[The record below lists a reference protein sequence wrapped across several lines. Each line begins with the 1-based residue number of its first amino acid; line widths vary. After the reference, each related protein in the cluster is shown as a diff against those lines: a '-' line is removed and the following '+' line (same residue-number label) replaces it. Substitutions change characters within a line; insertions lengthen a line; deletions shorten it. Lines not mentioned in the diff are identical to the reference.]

1 VAVVAGI
8 DEAGLGPV
16 LGPLVVSATAFH
28 VPDDR
33 ADESMW
39 DLLAGA
45 VSRRRSRRHTK
56 IAIGDSKKLYNRKR
70 ANALEHLERAALAA
84 VATRKN
90 LPTSLGKLLAIIA
103 PGAGEKAEAY
113 PWYAGLDVPLPD
125 SISATDASLAGNS
138 LSAALDAAG
147 AKLAT
152 MRCEPLFTG
161 EFNRLIE
168 ATNNKSVVA
177 YDVTCR
183 LVMHLWT
190 KYGTAGLRVHVDRQG
205 GRTRYLPS
213 LQRIFHGGRFKVLDE
228 SDTRS
233 AYRVSGTTRAMEIS
247 FSTGAEDLH
256 LPVAL
261 ASMVSKYVRELCM
274 GMLNG
279 FWGQYVE
286 GLVPTAGYYVDGRRF
301 YQEIAPAVQQLGV
314 DPTLLYRSR

>member
-33 ADESMW
+33 AGESMW
-39 DLLAGA
+39 DMLAAA

-56 IAIGDSKKLYNRKR
+56 ITIADSKRLYNRKR
-70 ANALEHLERAALAA
+70 ANALEHLERAVLAA
-84 VATRKN
+84 VATRKT
-90 LPTSLGKLLAIIA
+90 LPTSLGKLLAIVA
-103 PGAGEKAEAY
+103 PGTTGKAEQY

-125 SISATDASLAGNS
+125 SISSTDAALAGNS

-152 MRCEPLFTG
+152 MRCEPVFAG
-161 EFNRLIE
+161 EFNRLVE

-177 YDVTCR
+177 FDVTAR

-190 KYGTAGLRVHVDRQG
+190 KYGTAGLRIYVDRQG
-205 GRTRYLPS
+205 GRTRYLPA
-213 LQRIFHGGRFKVLDE
+213 LQRIFHGCRFKILDE

-233 AYRVSGTTRAMEIS
+233 AYQVSGTTRAMEIS
-247 FSTGAEDLH
+247 FTTGAEDRH

-274 GMLNG
+274 MLLNA
-279 FWGQYVE
+279 FWARHVDE
-286 GLVPTAGYYVDGRRF
+286 LIATAGYYVDGRRF
-301 YQEIAPAVQQLGV
+301 YQDIAPAVRQLGV
-314 DPTLLYRSR
+314 DPRLLYRSR

>member
-16 LGPLVVSATAFH
+16 LGPLVVSTTAFY

-33 ADESMW
+33 ADEPMW
-39 DLLAGA
+39 DLLAAA

-56 IAIGDSKKLYNRKR
+56 IAIADSKKLYSRKR

-84 VATRKN
+84 VATRKK
-90 LPTSLGKLLAIIA
+90 LPASLGKLLAITA
-103 PGAGEKAEAY
+103 PGAGGKAEEY

-125 SISATDASLAGNS
+125 SISETDAALAGNS
-138 LSAALDAAG
+138 FSAALDGAG

-152 MRCEPLFTG
+152 MRCEPIFTG
-161 EFNRLIE
+161 EFNRLVA

-177 YDVTCR
+177 FDVTAR

-190 KYGTAGLRVHVDRQG
+190 KYGTSGLRIHVDRQG
-205 GRTRYLPS
+205 GRTRYLPA
-213 LQRIFHGGRFKVLDE
+213 LQRIFHGGQFKILDE

-247 FSTGAEDLH
+247 FTTGAEDRH

-261 ASMVSKYVRELCM
+261 ASMVSKYIRELCM
-274 GMLNG
+274 GMLNA
-279 FWGQYVE
+279 FWAQHVD

-301 YQEIAPAVQQLGV
+301 YQEIEPVVRQLGV
-314 DPTLLYRSR
+314 DPRLLYRSR